1 LRSAVGDVN
10 NKGVGAMSK
19 GVWVGQRFREV
30 HLEDVR
36 WRFAF
41 FDRSWDK
48 HCQATALSQF
58 ISLGIFQKYMLFFSK
73 TFGWLVEMTRTCWDG
88 LKTTN
93 QLSISGSQI
102 FPCVL
107 ATFFSGRKKKH
118 TPGRRATSN
127 DADLGLGI
135 QYTRRHPT
143 EFPGSWKAVEM
154 GKVRSTWAL
163 SKHGMLYHPN
173 LSRLNQHQHLWLS
186 FSLRV
191 QVCPIPTAS
200 HSYVFQR
207 YRMVLNIG
215 GPHQLQG
222 VQEHSNLFALM
233 GSETPFFS

>member
-1 LRSAVGDVN
+1 MRSAVGDVN

-19 GVWVGQRFREV
+19 GGWVGQRFREV
-30 HLEDVR
+30 HLEDVC
-36 WRFAF
+36 WRFAL

-48 HCQATALSQF
+48 HYCQATALPQF

-93 QLSISGSQI
+93 QSSISGSQI
-102 FPCVL
+102 FPW
-107 ATFFSGRKKKH
+107 SGPHISRHKHH

-154 GKVRSTWAL
+154 GKVREHMGFINTWD
-163 SKHGMLYHPN
+163 
-173 LSRLNQHQHLWLS
+173 
-186 FSLRV
+186 V
-191 QVCPIPTAS
+191 IPPQSIKT
-200 HSYVFQR
+200 
-207 YRMVLNIG
+207 
-215 GPHQLQG
+215 
-222 VQEHSNLFALM
+222 
-233 GSETPFFS
+233 